1 MQPVPASIPPPQAL
15 TPAPS
20 RPSAQ
25 RLNADMDD
33 YWKAKPTGEEAAAA
47 PAEAAAPDEEAAPA
61 E

>member
-1 MQPVPASIPPPQAL
+1 
-15 TPAPS
+15 
-20 RPSAQ
+20 
-25 RLNADMDD
+25 MDD